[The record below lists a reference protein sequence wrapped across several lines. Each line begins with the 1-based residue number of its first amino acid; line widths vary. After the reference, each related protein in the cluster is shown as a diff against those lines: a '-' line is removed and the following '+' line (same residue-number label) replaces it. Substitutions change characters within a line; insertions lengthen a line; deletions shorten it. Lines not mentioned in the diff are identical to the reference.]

1 MGRAGQRLPVCQ
13 GQRGMPIEK
22 QCDGHNGCDRLAAS
36 TGFLLLWPEINHKYP
51 YWPPPIARQASTPT
65 HTLTLRRTEKREKRR
80 RAWLVPGAVKHKPSR
95 GKMTEQQGSPDQLP
109 AEKSQGGAGATY
121 KLTFFEYENFLGKK
135 VELSGE
141 CKDAWEKAQKIGS
154 IIVESGPWVGYERPG
169 YAGEQFV
176 LEKGEYPRWSTWT
189 NRQSSFMLS
198 CFRPLKVDSAEHK
211 LHLFENAGFEGRK
224 MEIVD
229 DDVPSLWAYGFQD
242 RVASAK
248 AINGTWVGYSY
259 PGYRGRQY
267 VFEHGDFKHWNDWG
281 ATAPQI
287 QSVRRVRDMQWHKR
301 GCYIAPSPSPT
312 PPNPNPNPNPNPT
325 PNPNPNPNP
334 KPKPNPNPTP
344 NPKSQTQPQP

>member
-13 GQRGMPIEK
+13 GQRGKPIEK

-51 YWPPPIARQASTPT
+51 HWPQPTAHQTSSSSPPVLQ
-65 HTLTLRRTEKREKRR
+65 L
-80 RAWLVPGAVKHKPSR
+80 AV
-95 GKMTEQQGSPDQLP
+95 
-109 AEKSQGGAGATY
+109 
-121 KLTFFEYENFLGKK
+121 FEYENFRGKK

-141 CKDAWEKAQKIGS
+141 CKDAFEKTQRIGS
-154 IIVESGPWVGYERPG
+154 VIVESGPWVGFERPG

-176 LEKGEYPRWSTWT
+176 LEKGEYPRWSAWT
-189 NRQSSFMLS
+189 NCQSFYSLCS
-198 CFRPLKVDSAEHK
+198 FRPLKVDSADHK
-211 LHLFENAGFEGRK
+211 FHLFENAGYEGRK

-248 AINGTWVGYSY
+248 VINGTWVGYMY

-267 VFEHGDFKHWNDWG
+267 VFEQGEFKHWNDWG

-301 GCYIAPSPSPT
+301 GCYISLIATLCPLLA
-312 PPNPNPNPNPNPT
+312 
-325 PNPNPNPNP
+325 
-334 KPKPNPNPTP
+334 
-344 NPKSQTQPQP
+344 

>member
-1 MGRAGQRLPVCQ
+1 
-13 GQRGMPIEK
+13 
-22 QCDGHNGCDRLAAS
+22 
-36 TGFLLLWPEINHKYP
+36 
-51 YWPPPIARQASTPT
+51 
-65 HTLTLRRTEKREKRR
+65 
-80 RAWLVPGAVKHKPSR
+80 
-95 GKMTEQQGSPDQLP
+95 MTEQQGTPDQLP
-109 AEKSQGGAGATY
+109 AEKGQGGAGATY
-121 KLTFFEYENFLGKK
+121 KLAVFEYENFRGKK

-141 CKDAWEKAQKIGS
+141 CKDAWEKTQRIGS
-154 IIVESGPWVGYERPG
+154 VIVESGPWVGYERPAYG
-169 YAGEQFV
+169 GEQFV

-189 NRQSSFMLS
+189 NWLSSFSLCS
-198 CFRPLKVDSAEHK
+198 FRPLKVDSADHK
-211 LHLFENAGFEGRK
+211 LHLFENAAFEGRK

-248 AINGTWVGYSY
+248 AINGTWVGYTY

-301 GCYIAPSPSPT
+301 GCYIAPAPT
-312 PPNPNPNPNPNPT
+312 PPNPDPAPIPNPSPDPQPKPKPT
-325 PNPNPNPNP
+325 PNPA
-334 KPKPNPNPTP
+334 PTP